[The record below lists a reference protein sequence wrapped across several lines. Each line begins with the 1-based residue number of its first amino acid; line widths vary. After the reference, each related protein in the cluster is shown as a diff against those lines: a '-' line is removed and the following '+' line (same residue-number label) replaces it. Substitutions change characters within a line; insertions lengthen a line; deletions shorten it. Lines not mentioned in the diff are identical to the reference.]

1 MIYSGA
7 INKCVGRFCPHI
19 FTKCAINLNLVPGT
33 GIFFFFVH
41 VYTVPT
47 YVRNMFFLN
56 CCCYLLLWLCF
67 FVRMIYLVFRC
78 LIFSFSFS
86 FHAFFMFFCVRYF
99 ISLSSSVSAGLLACV
114 VVVLV
119 VSSTT
124 IAWHCIASMQRT
136 HSISVCWEC
145 CDHKA

>member
-86 FHAFFMFFCVRYF
+86 FPCFFHVLLCQVFHFPLLQRVCWVAGVC
-99 ISLSSSVSAGLLACV
+99 SSSACRV
-114 VVVLV
+114 QHDDSMAL
-119 VSSTT
+119 
-124 IAWHCIASMQRT
+124 HCLDATYS
-136 HSISVCWEC
+136 
-145 CDHKA
+145 

>member
-47 YVRNMFFLN
+47 YVRNMFFFK
-56 CCCYLLLWLCF
+56 LLLLFAPLVVLLCPYDIPRIQMPYF
-67 FVRMIYLVFRC
+67 FVFFF
-78 LIFSFSFS
+78 FSMLFS
-86 FHAFFMFFCVRYF
+86 C
-99 ISLSSSVSAGLLACV
+99 SSVSGISFPSPPACLLG
-114 VVVLV
+114 
-119 VSSTT
+119 
-124 IAWHCIASMQRT
+124 
-136 HSISVCWEC
+136 CWRV
-145 CDHKA
+145 